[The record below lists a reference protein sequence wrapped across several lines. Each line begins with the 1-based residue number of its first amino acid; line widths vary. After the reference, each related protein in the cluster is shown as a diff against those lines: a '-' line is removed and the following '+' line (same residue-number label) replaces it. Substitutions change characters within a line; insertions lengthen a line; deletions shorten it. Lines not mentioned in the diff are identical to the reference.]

1 MTASDHHRTFPDTPP
16 QDDRPGAT
24 PQGRRPAPMLPGA
37 HAGAGETPSPGDRPD
52 PGRATPPHGRT
63 RVLIADDQ
71 PVVLR
76 GFAAVLRAQ
85 PDLTVVGTASDGAQ
99 AVRLARETHPDVA
112 LLDIRMPEMDGIE
125 AARRILATEAT
136 RVIMITTFDL
146 DDYVYDALS
155 AGASGFLLKDVRAN
169 DLAEAVR
176 TVARGDALLAPKIT
190 RRLVAEFARQRRP
203 VPAGSPLTPREAEV
217 LRLIARGLSNAEIA
231 ADLVVTEHTVKTHVA
246 RLLAKLGL
254 RDRTQAVIHAY
265 ETGLVVPH
273 I

>member
-1 MTASDHHRTFPDTPP
+1 MTV
-16 QDDRPGAT
+16 
-24 PQGRRPAPMLPGA
+24 PAR
-37 HAGAGETPSPGDRPD
+37 TPSPGRAHDDR
-52 PGRATPPHGRT
+52 GAEGTPI

-76 GFAAVLRAQ
+76 GFAAVIEAQ
-85 PDLTVVGTASDGAQ
+85 PDLTVAGTASDGER
-99 AVRLARETHPDVA
+99 AVRLARETHPHVA
-112 LLDIRMPEMDGIE
+112 LLDVRMPVMSGIE
-125 AARRILATEAT
+125 ATRRILETEAT
-136 RVIMITTFDL
+136 RVIIITTFDL
-146 DDYVYDALS
+146 DDYVYDALT

-176 TVARGDALLAPKIT
+176 IVARGDALLAPRIT
-190 RRLVAEFARQRRP
+190 RRLISEFSRQRRP

-217 LRLIARGLSNAEIA
+217 LRLVARGLSNAEIA
-231 ADLVVTEHTVKTHVA
+231 AHLVVTEHTVKTHVA

-273 I
+273 D